1 MTLFPSRRARRKGP
15 LAHSVLE
22 VAITDLVATYTL
34 RHHLRNDGKSPV
46 EIVYTFPVPLDAA
59 FLGLR
64 ATIAGETMA
73 ADVRPRATATRDY
86 DDAIADG
93 HSAVLL
99 EQPAPGVLTA
109 SLGNLKAGE
118 EGEILLRFAAPLRV
132 AGGSA
137 RFSLPLVHRPRY
149 GHWRM
154 DEPATPRHDFAETHP
169 LSFSVRVQG
178 LLAAASARC
187 ASHPAAFT
195 RQDGELVLALA
206 TAELD
211 RDLVLLFDL
220 VAAPAPAARCIAD
233 GEDSFGLASVVVPLD
248 GAPALPLDLVLL
260 LDGSGSMHGDAI
272 VQSRAAVRAI
282 AAALDPAD
290 RIQAI
295 RFGSSARPLFR
306 RMLKATPQVTAA
318 LAELAGTVD
327 ADLGG
332 TEMEAALHCAL
343 QHLPDAEAGRRR
355 AIILVTDGAVQP
367 EDIAAAKDAL
377 RDAAVPCFVVA
388 VGSAAGVD
396 VLEPLAA
403 ATQAALERA
412 VPMEPIDACV
422 MRQFKRARARPLAVE
437 ARWQGVEA
445 ERLAMPHAYPGDVLQ
460 VVAHWQGDALPTLH
474 LESPVWPEPL
484 TLAVALRVADPAQRA
499 ILGQRRHAEAAPGR
513 QLAMA
518 LRYGLLTD
526 STSAVLVRTRAEGD
540 RVDELPAIVPVAQM
554 VPHGMVASSAADFL
568 PLPAFLRRDAS
579 GEQSGVY
586 VQEPLCSMRLD
597 GDLTDAA
604 EPIDDLFG
612 GERETP
618 AAAPA
623 PDSPVIPPGRV
634 EEVLAALFAVLRH
647 AWLGEPAE
655 PIDLEAAM
663 TRLPETLR
671 EDARRIVERISP
683 SDSRSLDCTAATLCL
698 MADYVSHPPLSDEEE
713 ARLAMLQGVHAVPA
727 ITRELEDVLRCGLGR
742 QAGVAC

>member
-1 MTLFPSRRARRKGP
+1 
-15 LAHSVLE
+15 VLE

-64 ATIAGETMA
+64 ATIAGETMG

-109 SLGNLKAGE
+109 SFGNLKPGE
-118 EGEILLRFAAPLRV
+118 EGEITLRFAAPLRV

-169 LSFSVRVQG
+169 LSLSVRVQG

-220 VAAPAPAARCIAD
+220 DAAHAPAARCIVD

-248 GAPALPLDLVLL
+248 GVPALPLDLVLL

-272 VQSRAAVRAI
+272 AQSRAAVHAL

-332 TEMEAALHCAL
+332 TEMEAALHRAL

-367 EDIAAAKDAL
+367 EDIAGAKDAL
-377 RDAAVPCFVVA
+377 RDAAVPCFVA

-396 VLEPLAA
+396 VLEPLASD
-403 ATQAALERA
+403 TSAALERA
-412 VPMEPIDACV
+412 VAMEPIDACV
-422 MRQFKRARARPLAVE
+422 MRHLQRARRAPVTVQASWEGVDAEPVALPLAF
-437 ARWQGVEA
+437 
-445 ERLAMPHAYPGDVLQ
+445 PGDVLQ
-460 VVAHWQGDALPTLH
+460 VAAHWRGITVPMLRLAT
-474 LESPVWPEPL
+474 SASREPL
-484 TLAVALRVADPAQRA
+484 SLMLLPRAGEPALRA

-604 EPIDDLFG
+604 DPIDDLFG

-713 ARLAMLQGVHAVPA
+713 ARLAMLQAVHAVPA
-727 ITRELEDVLRCGLGR
+727 ITQELEDVLRCGLGR